1 VTLIESTS
9 SPTRVAT
16 AGGRDAWAPRLMPP
30 AGPELTTEQKMAA
43 AFRILAADGFSENIA
58 GHITVR
64 KDDGSGDLWVNP
76 WGLWWDEVTASD
88 VCVVSRSAEFVSGK
102 WDVTPAIHIHTE
114 LHRARPDAH
123 VVIHNHPYYCTV
135 LAALGILPEIF
146 HQTGCMFEAELAFV
160 DEYTGEIASA
170 ELGSDLA
177 ALIGDK
183 SVVVLANHG
192 VVVTAPT
199 IEEAT
204 YKAASFDRQC
214 RLAYDVTIG
223 AALGLTS
230 RTVPEMTRLPMK
242 ASLIERAAEVFWNG
256 WVRKLVREQPDF
268 LA

>member
-1 VTLIESTS
+1 MTLAEPAA
-9 SPTRVAT
+9 SPVRIAT
-16 AGGRDAWAPRLMPP
+16 IGGREAWSPRIMPSS
-30 AGPELTTEQKMAA
+30 GPELSTRQKLAA

-64 KDDGSGDLWVNP
+64 KGDDSEDLWVNP

-88 VCVVSRSAEFVSGK
+88 VCLVSPAAEVLSGK

-114 LHRARPDAH
+114 LHRTRPEAN
-123 VVIHNHPYYCTV
+123 VVVHNHPYYCTV

-146 HQTGCMFEAELAFV
+146 HQTGCMFEDELAFV
-160 DEYTGEIASA
+160 DEYTGEIASP
-170 ELGSDLA
+170 ELGADLA
-177 ALIGDK
+177 ERIGSK

-192 VVVTAPT
+192 VIITAPT

-223 AALGLTS
+223 AMLGLTARS
-230 RTVPEMTRLPMK
+230 VPEMTRLPMK